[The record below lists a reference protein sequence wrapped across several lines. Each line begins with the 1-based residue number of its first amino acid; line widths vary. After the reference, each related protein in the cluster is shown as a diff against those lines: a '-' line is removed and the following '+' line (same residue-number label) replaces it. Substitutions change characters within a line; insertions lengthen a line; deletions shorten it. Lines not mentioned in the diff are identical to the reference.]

1 MLVGHAIEV
10 CGIMDEQTLGTGHG
24 DEPLVRT
31 SAALFGWNGEL
42 YQSIDACAHI
52 CIHACTCMKTTVLL
66 SGKHYDIHRPVVIGS
81 HMS

>member
-31 SAALFGWNGEL
+31 SAALFGWNVEV
-42 YQSIDACAHI
+42 YQSINQS
-52 CIHACTCMKTTVLL
+52 IH
-66 SGKHYDIHRPVVIGS
+66 PVAWGWPWPDSPVS
-81 HMS
+81 HA

>member
-1 MLVGHAIEV
+1 MLAGHAIEV

-42 YQSIDACAHI
+42 YQSINHHLQMLVGYSSRI
-52 CIHACTCMKTTVLL
+52 V
-66 SGKHYDIHRPVVIGS
+66 
-81 HMS
+81 